1 MVSLNFRGLARWKWM
16 TLSAQYRTDLEEFER
31 HDGRPAFALNMVELK
46 LLGIAGVRVLSQKF
60 LLVRL

>member
-1 MVSLNFRGLARWKWM
+1 M